1 MDRDRGKRV
10 DEMRFGV
17 WVSLGLGCLAIG
29 VAVVTWR
36 DAGRGS
42 VNESNAVAPSP
53 SPIDAE
59 SAATDGT
66 RRALLPAAEAREV
79 DTAGLV
85 LHVVDGDLGVAL
97 AGAEVRV
104 TDFFGGIDVVEGL
117 EWRGA
122 AVVTDS
128 SGAATIGPIESDD
141 GLVVTCPGFMPAAR
155 LAESVDSPI
164 VLWRARSL
172 WGFVIDV
179 STNQPVVAAR
189 IRLRGSR
196 GAVEPS
202 VWTDT
207 AGAYR
212 FEGLRGADERTL
224 EIEVDGCLP
233 IFDVVPAMTELD
245 VRHDVRVD
253 FGSTLRGVVVDA
265 MSGTPIASARVS
277 ASFVG
282 THPESLRV
290 FKTGPDGR
298 FVVRGGR
305 ADRTAIVDVAVPGF
319 VGSRLDWTTA
329 EGPPAIREVAMPVVR
344 ECIAVC
350 TVEFADDVTA
360 REAID
365 VTIESIA
372 VWQSVST
379 RGWRRAVPIAVDPD
393 ITLVQK
399 HAYSWIRTFSGH
411 EVRIESIVPWCD
423 YRVRARAD
431 GVSVSVPLR
440 CEEPGVSKSIRIVV
454 PKGDVSV
461 RGTVRV
467 EPAPVE
473 CSLVWQSLAAD
484 GSLVRREA
492 TCDRDGHYVIDGLD
506 AGVIDVSVEVCLDW
520 ERTPLDIERRR
531 IVARPG
537 DRLREDF
544 DVVVHLDR
552 IAGRVVRF
560 DDRAAV
566 GGVEVFVR
574 RIDGTS
580 PMRTMSDAAGGF
592 TFTVPRDES
601 KSQWK
606 LSITDERYAANAI
619 DVLPGGHD
627 ELLVESV
634 ED

>member
-1 MDRDRGKRV
+1 
-10 DEMRFGV
+10 MRFGI
-17 WVSLGLGCLAIG
+17 WVMLGLGCLAIG
-29 VAVVTWR
+29 VAVVTRR

-53 SPIDAE
+53 SGIDAE
-59 SAATDGT
+59 GAAGDGT

-85 LHVVDGDLGVAL
+85 VHVVDGDLGVAL
-97 AGAEVRV
+97 AGAEVRL
-104 TDFFGGIDVVEGL
+104 TDFFGGIDVVDGL

-128 SGAATIGPIESDD
+128 SGAATVGPIESDD
-141 GLVVTCPGFMPAAR
+141 GLVVTCSEFIPAVR

-172 WGFVIDV
+172 SGFVVDA
-179 STNQPVVAAR
+179 STNQPVIAAR
-189 IRLRGSR
+189 IRLRGPQGS
-196 GAVEPS
+196 VEPS

-224 EIEVDGCLP
+224 EIDVDGCLP

-245 VRHDVRVD
+245 VRHDLRVD
-253 FGSTLRGVVVDA
+253 FGATLRGIVLDA
-265 MSGTPIASARVS
+265 MSGTPIASARVT
-277 ASFVG
+277 AWFVE
-282 THPESLRV
+282 TRPESQRV
-290 FKTGPDGR
+290 FTTGLDGR
-298 FVVRGGR
+298 FAVRGGR
-305 ADRTAIVDVAVPGF
+305 ADQTASIVVAVPGF
-319 VGSRLDWTTA
+319 VSSCLDWTTDDRS
-329 EGPPAIREVAMPVVR
+329 PAVREVVMPVVR
-344 ECIAVC
+344 ECTAVC
-350 TVEFADDVTA
+350 TVEFADPAMVSERMA
-360 REAID
+360 VLFEA
-365 VTIESIA
+365 
-372 VWQSVST
+372 VSQRQRVAT
-379 RGWRRAVPIAVDPD
+379 QAWRRAISIAVDPD
-393 ITLVQK
+393 VTLLQSRD
-399 HAYSWIRTFSGH
+399 HSGFTTSAEH
-411 EVRIESIVPWCD
+411 DVTVGSLVPWCD
-423 YRVRARAD
+423 YRVAVLAPS
-431 GVSVSVPLR
+431 VSVSIPLHFD
-440 CEEPGVSKSIRIVV
+440 EPGSTKALRFVV
-454 PKGDVSV
+454 PKGDVSA

-467 EPAPVE
+467 EPTPIE
-473 CSLVWQSLAAD
+473 CSLVWEFSAAD

-492 TCDRDGHYVIDGLD
+492 ACDRDGHYAIDGLD

-520 ERTPLDIERRR
+520 ERTPLDVERRR

-566 GGVEVFVR
+566 GGVEVSVR

-580 PMRTMSDAAGGF
+580 PMRTISDAAGDF

-601 KSQWK
+601 KTQWK
-606 LSITDERYAANAI
+606 LSITDERYVADTI

-627 ELLVESV
+627 VLLVEPV